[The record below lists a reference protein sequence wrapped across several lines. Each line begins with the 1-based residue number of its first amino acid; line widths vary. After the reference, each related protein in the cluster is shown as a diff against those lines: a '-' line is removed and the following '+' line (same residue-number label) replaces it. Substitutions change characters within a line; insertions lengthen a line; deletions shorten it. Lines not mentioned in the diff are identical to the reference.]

1 MGLDLLCGPV
11 PSHHAGTRRGHP
23 RRSDP
28 RRCGCRRF
36 HHLCT
41 PSLQLPNSSS
51 TSLCLFVPVVVA
63 MSPPPRS
70 TSPPIPIPV
79 PPSRKGQGGRT
90 SPSLSLDNMP
100 HSSLLD
106 DVMYQLPPSSFTPA
120 SSLCTPP
127 ATLRSPRPG
136 TGSRPRVRDSVGAGA
151 VAAPAVSLP
160 DIVAALGGDLS
171 WSDNE
176 PGRSGTAPF
185 LAPPVSQAGSRRGS
199 RQGLP
204 GIPGAPAGATP
215 VREGEAGEG
224 AAGEVEG
231 MGSKDKVGVFLAICS
246 ALSSVSSLAPKV
258 L

>member
-1 MGLDLLCGPV
+1 MSSP
-11 PSHHAGTRRGHP
+11 P
-23 RRSDP
+23 RP
-28 RRCGCRRF
+28 T
-36 HHLCT
+36 T
-41 PSLQLPNSSS
+41 PS
-51 TSLCLFVPVVVA
+51 
-63 MSPPPRS
+63 
-70 TSPPIPIPV
+70 IPIPV
-79 PPSRKGQGGRT
+79 PPTRKGQGGRT
-90 SPSLSLDNMP
+90 SPSLSLNNVP

-106 DVMYQLPPSSFTPA
+106 ELMHHSPPSSFTPA

-136 TGSRPRVRDSVGAGA
+136 GGSRPRVRDSVGAGA

-160 DIVAALGGDLS
+160 DMVAALGGAVS

-176 PGRSGTAPF
+176 PGRSGAAPF
-185 LAPPVSQAGSRRGS
+185 LALPVSQAGSRRAS

-204 GIPGAPAGATP
+204 GLPGAEAGATP
-215 VREGEAGEG
+215 VSEGEAGEG

-231 MGSKDKVGVFLAICS
+231 MGNKDKVGVFLAICS